1 MLLTLTFG
9 VIDVRCEI
17 TKEDCDKVFSE
28 QGGNE
33 IVLENCKAGND
44 SREWDVNAD
53 GDPSIQGRMRW
64 PTMTCTLTVIGQL
77 SQNIINH
84 SR

>member
-1 MLLTLTFG
+1 MGCKKFFIEVLLTLTFG

-28 QGGNE
+28 QAGNE
-33 IVLENCKAGND
+33 IILENCKAGND

-53 GDPSIQGRMRW
+53 GDPSIQGRMR
-64 PTMTCTLTVIGQL
+64 
-77 SQNIINH
+77 
-84 SR
+84 